1 MSEGGAVAGAR
12 SGTDVSER
20 VIRRAP
26 IATARA
32 PPWLRAP
39 RRVTAAE
46 ESLSTRGILPGR
58 PARRPRYGPLRPGRR
73 GVRDRPERQA
83 CTAAAGHA
91 SPPGEGC
98 QAD

>member
-1 MSEGGAVAGAR
+1 MSEGCAVAGAR

-46 ESLSTRGILPGR
+46 ESSSTRGILPGR

-73 GVRDRPERQA
+73 GVE
-83 CTAAAGHA
+83 TGLNAGHA
-91 SPPGEGC
+91 QQSRDTPAR
-98 QAD
+98 QVRAAR